1 MLSTNVIIFN
11 GQILVTSH
19 ISCFCCLEQY
29 KVIKIKYH
37 FLEYLEVNV
46 FVND

>member
-11 GQILVTSH
+11 GQILVTSQ
-19 ISCFCCLEQY
+19 QY